1 MSGRPATWRIPRAA
15 ATSPVVGRAM
25 SSSSGKTYT
34 GRPDA
39 PGFTAAAIP
48 STASGSARFTM
59 MARRLQRS
67 AASSLRA
74 TSTASAASATVSP
87 FAPTTA
93 TTGAARLFARRA
105 LRSNSTAASW
115 PVRSVPSTIT
125 TSQWRDIS
133 AKISTQRESISARF
147 PSASSART
155 SANVR
160 PPRHRWSSRSN
171 LAFIRATMG
180 SAAASLPWTTGLKKP
195 MRSACRWSVS
205 ARPRAMS
212 DLPEPGV
219 VALT

>member
-1 MSGRPATWRIPRAA
+1 MLGSGARPPVRMSADGTGNSGENDDARHATITSARSPGTITRAPSSSTCRKLATFMAATLMACTSRSMSCRPATWRIPRAE

-39 PGFTAAAIP
+39 PGFTAATIP
-48 STASGSARFTM
+48 STSSGSARFTM
-59 MARRLQRS
+59 IARRLQRS

-133 AKISTQRESISARF
+133 A
-147 PSASSART
+147 
-155 SANVR
+155 
-160 PPRHRWSSRSN
+160 
-171 LAFIRATMG
+171 
-180 SAAASLPWTTGLKKP
+180 
-195 MRSACRWSVS
+195 
-205 ARPRAMS
+205 
-212 DLPEPGV
+212 
-219 VALT
+219 